1 MKTKR
6 LFIYLALLLMLVLGA
21 VGCSSSD
28 DEEVE
33 KKEYEYPSALCKAWV
48 LVSYG
53 NESNEVLKESEGHYY
68 EITFCSDGTLTGL
81 AYYNEIVGRYR
92 CEGNKITIDHFGMT
106 KRYHEGSDPDEFFK
120 EHLSDVSTYSVTN
133 TELRLYYSKDEYFK
147 FRIKK

>member
-1 MKTKR
+1 M
-6 LFIYLALLLMLVLGA
+6 
-21 VGCSSSD
+21 
-28 DEEVE
+28 VE
-33 KKEYEYPSALCKAWV
+33 KEEYEYPSALCEAWV

-53 NESNEVLKESEGHYY
+53 NESNEVLKEAEGHYY
-68 EITFCSDGTLTGL
+68 EITFCSDGTLSGL
-81 AYYNEIVGRYR
+81 AYYNEIVGRYW